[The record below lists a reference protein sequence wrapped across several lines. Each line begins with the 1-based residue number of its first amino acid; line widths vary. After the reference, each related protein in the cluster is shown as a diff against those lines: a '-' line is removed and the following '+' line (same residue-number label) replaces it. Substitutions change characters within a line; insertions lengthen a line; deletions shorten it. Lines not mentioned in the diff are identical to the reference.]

1 MLIVNVHTIIDPL
14 MHDQKFRLFWYF
26 RIYKESSCIMFNHLG
41 DTKGYEYET
50 VGIPWLE
57 KKVEFCRDHLKLQAK
72 LAPGLSEYRAYIA
85 GEYQR
90 HILQG

>member
-1 MLIVNVHTIIDPL
+1 
-14 MHDQKFRLFWYF
+14 
-26 RIYKESSCIMFNHLG
+26 MFNNNHLG

-72 LAPGLSEYRAYIA
+72 LAPGLSEYRAYIS
-85 GEYQR
+85 GEY
-90 HILQG
+90 